1 MKKTFVVF
9 VVCSVLGAN
18 LCLGTE
24 LVDSKNFESQVSLS
38 QVDKEMLFGVDANQ
52 ADVVLLSDEEM
63 KATEGEGAL
72 LTALGI
78 AYKTYTAYETGKKV
92 IKLFKKWF

>member
-1 MKKTFVVF
+1 MKKAFVVF

-18 LCLGTE
+18 LCLGTG
-24 LVDSKNFESQVSLS
+24 LGDSKNFESQVSLS

-63 KATEGEGAL
+63 KATEGEADPITLAIGIGV
-72 LTALGI
+72 GI
-78 AYKTYTAYETGKKV
+78 ASYQAAKKV
-92 IKLFKKWF
+92 YKKIFRW

>member
-1 MKKTFVVF
+1 MKKAFVVF

-24 LVDSKNFESQVSLS
+24 LGDSKNFESQVSLS

-63 KATEGEGAL
+63 KATEGEADPITLAIGIGV
-72 LTALGI
+72 GI
-78 AYKTYTAYETGKKV
+78 ASYQAAKKV
-92 IKLFKKWF
+92 YKKIFRW